1 MSEEVKQQVKQALDE
16 VASLPADKRDALSQI
31 AEVFASG
38 LAAGLSIAAQG
49 RTPAGDTAERKE

>member
-49 RTPAGDTAERKE
+49 RTPAGDAAERKE